1 MRPALEEAR
10 TAAGDKDVTV
20 MGGAETGRQYIE
32 AGLVDELSIH
42 LIPVLFG
49 SGTRMFEQLGD
60 EHLQF
65 EPVDTIQT
73 KAAIH
78 LRMRRTGR

>member
-1 MRPALEEAR
+1 MTRRPSRRL
-10 TAAGDKDVTV
+10 VTSPI
-20 MGGAETGRQYIE
+20 GGAGTGRQYIE

-60 EHLQF
+60 AHLQF
-65 EPVDTIQT
+65 EPVSMIQT

-78 LRMRRTGR
+78 LLMRRTGR

>member
-1 MRPALEEAR
+1 
-10 TAAGDKDVTV
+10 
-20 MGGAETGRQYIE
+20 
-32 AGLVDELSIH
+32 
-42 LIPVLFG
+42 
-49 SGTRMFEQLGD
+49 MFEQLGD